1 MRHWMMVFACV
12 AVVACGSE
20 DDENGGNGGGGGDGC
35 DGCTDGELCVI
46 EFGDSTE
53 ERCEA
58 IPDICGETGDCFDT
72 ECQSAMYDYCPE
84 ETSAW
89 ACSDTFPPTYISCT
103 L

>member
-1 MRHWMMVFACV
+1 MTSKHLALAFLIAC
-12 AVVACGSE
+12 
-20 DDENGGNGGGGGDGC
+20 NGGGGDGNVGDDDGDGDC
-35 DGCTDGELCVI
+35 DSCAESELCVI
-46 EFGDSTE
+46 EFAETNV

-58 IPDICGETGDCFDT
+58 IPEVCGGTGDCTDT

-89 ACSDTFPPTYISCT
+89 GCSDTFPPTLISCN